1 MASATTTAQ
10 SLKLANRQP
19 PPENISIPP
28 SPDLSQSP
36 SQSASPSPTILRD
49 FDRYPNNYSSKTVSM
64 IMNSRVEPSAILD
77 ARVEEGERSLKTKL
91 ASGKLA
97 ISGPEGFTHVAH
109 KDPAAQGQ
117 GPGPARG
124 PPVRAYRDRDSSSR
138 QQPSASSSSSS
149 SSSWRFSSRTSSVA
163 PKESNRKSRLPWKR
177 QTTTSPSHQPKT
189 PSISEPILEY
199 STSELV
205 PETSRQQ
212 RSSVSS
218 SSKHSRDSGV
228 QSPVASSFE
237 DPRPQQQQQQQLT
250 TNDILEIHKWRQ
262 RLRESEDQRRSM
274 VIEYQQKLDAE
285 RQRNLELTKK
295 LEEMKVS
302 AQTNTEVVKPA
313 SDSEVQARIKA
324 LESQR
329 DVLREALNTLRQ
341 TKELEMNEYKM
352 QQHKKT
358 HTYNRFS
365 NSSKSTLV
373 DDRKQD
379 SSTTSSSSSSTV
391 SSPEQHF
398 VYRTG
403 IRPLLPTANPVE
415 MP

>member
-1 MASATTTAQ
+1 MASAATTAQ
-10 SLKLANRQP
+10 SLKQTNRQP
-19 PPENISIPP
+19 PPENIRIPSSTAA
-28 SPDLSQSP
+28 SPELSQ
-36 SQSASPSPTILRD
+36 SPSPTILRD

-77 ARVEEGERSLKTKL
+77 AKVDDDDRSMKAKL
-91 ASGKLA
+91 ANGK
-97 ISGPEGFTHVAH
+97 ISISQPEGFTHVAH
-109 KDPAAQGQ
+109 QDHSKDAPRH
-117 GPGPARG
+117 PARG
-124 PPVRAYRDRDSSSR
+124 PPVRSYRDSKQQ
-138 QQPSASSSSSS
+138 QQPSHNSAA
-149 SSSWRFSSRTSSVA
+149 SSWRFSSRTSSA
-163 PKESNRKSRLPWKR
+163 TPKENRKSRLPWRR
-177 QTTTSPSHQPKT
+177 QASAQPQADRA

-218 SSKHSRDSGV
+218 SSKHSRDSV
-228 QSPVASSFE
+228 QSPVASERSFE
-237 DPRPQQQQQQQLT
+237 DPRSHHHHQSPQQLT

-285 RQRNLELTKK
+285 RQKNLELTKK
-295 LEEMKVS
+295 LEEMKLS
-302 AQTNTEVVKPA
+302 TQTKTKEVVKPA

-341 TKELEMNEYKM
+341 TKELEMSEYKM

-365 NSSKSTLV
+365 NSSKGTLV
-373 DDRKQD
+373 DDRKLD
-379 SSTTSSSSSSTV
+379 TTPSSSSSSTV